1 LFFLFI
7 KNDIKKNQF
16 NRDSKKTYNIVKKI
30 FFLLSSTLLL
40 NGCVETM
47 ALLGPAG
54 SFVGGGNVVHSSI
67 SSAASYAVKKSTGK
81 SPMQH
86 ALAYAEEN
94 NPQRKKERCIS
105 FIDKTNSEACAI
117 INKKVLLTKN
127 KIKKKTKKV
136 LKNISLST
144 TTSRGQAFAK
154 ARKEGKDIFMFNG
167 RTYNTNFKNRVAK
180 KIKGKIYSSNPKGAA
195 KNFFHGA
202 QIAIEEKS
210 KIKYLNQQP

>member
-1 LFFLFI
+1 M
-7 KNDIKKNQF
+7 
-16 NRDSKKTYNIVKKI
+16 KKI
-30 FFLLSSTLLL
+30 IILLSSMFLLA
-40 NGCVETM
+40 GCIESM
-47 ALLGPAG
+47 ALLGPA
-54 SFVGGGNVVHSSI
+54 SSLAGGGNVVHSSI

-117 INKKVLLTKN
+117 INKKVSLTKN
-127 KIKKKTKKV
+127 KIKEKTKKV
-136 LKNISLST
+136 LKNIPLISVSP
-144 TTSRGQAFAK
+144 RGKVFAK
-154 ARKEGKDIFMFNG
+154 AKKEGKDIFMYNG

-180 KIKGKIYSSNPKGAA
+180 KVKGKIYLTKSKGAT

-210 KIKYLNQQP
+210 RIKYLNQQP